1 MDDDHHP
8 YWTHNTMPVSFLFLF
23 FIIHK
28 IDDEEKKTEAIMN
41 GNGAM
46 NKGGNKKNG
55 QLLNAEIVG
64 EGSKQFTRWPL

>member
-1 MDDDHHP
+1 M
-8 YWTHNTMPVSFLFLF
+8 
-23 FIIHK
+23 K
-28 IDDEEKKTEAIMN
+28 KKKTEAIMN